1 MHESSFELESTALLD
16 LTDLI
21 HGVEDFVQSVWPDGR
36 IRFVNRPWLERL
48 GYTAEEVKELNIFDV
63 VHPASRE
70 HCMHYLGR
78 LLAGEQVGL
87 MEVTFV
93 TKSGEAVHLEG
104 RVTVRFEQ
112 GVPLATRGI
121 FREIKP
127 RERAKGALDRLREQ
141 RRLFHSV
148 LSILR
153 ANTNRN
159 RESFLEFV
167 SRKVAR
173 SIDAQ
178 RVSVWLFD
186 DQRTQ
191 VRCECLVDG
200 ETKSNQCHQ
209 VIRRHDHPAYFEA
222 IEGLLPI
229 RADDARTHDATS
241 SLTQNYLIPLGIT
254 SMLDCPIRLGEH
266 LAGVLC
272 CEHVGAPRQ
281 WTNDEEEFLVAVSA
295 IVLMFL
301 ENERRVLVESELSTL
316 NQGLERLVDERTSE
330 LNRSEKRL
338 QYLITSSPAILFS
351 CQVSDGFPVTYVS
364 PNIRDFLGYP
374 AVDFLTVPGFWAQRL
389 HPDDRDRA
397 IDGMA
402 STVVHGSAAY
412 EYRFLH
418 ADGRYRW
425 LRDSLMLTRDAEGN
439 PKELVGSCI
448 DIDDR
453 RRAESAAQ
461 SAANDLR
468 RLIDTAN
475 APIFGKDVHGH
486 VNEWNRSAERLTGF
500 SKEDVLGRELVDFV
514 SPNFKLAVREVLDQ
528 ALRGVETENFEFPLE
543 TKDGRHVT
551 VLLNAGTRRGPNGE
565 ITGMVGV
572 GQDITQLR
580 QADQRSLRAKRLE
593 SLGTL
598 AGGVAHDINN
608 ALAPIMLACGL
619 LRKQAP
625 DAGRLIDIL
634 ESSTRRGAS
643 MVQQLLTF
651 AKGVDG
657 ERVVMDPRKLTRE
670 LEQIVSSTFPKNIRL
685 RFSIDDELPAVIGD
699 ATQIHQV
706 LLNLCV
712 NARDAMPAGGAITIA
727 LSTAAISAREAAEH
741 DDCSPGRYL
750 RWSVTDTGS
759 GIPAELL
766 ERIFEPFFSTKSPEQ
781 GTGLGLSTAMG
792 IVRSHRGFMRVATAP
807 GSGTTFSVL
816 LPEAIGHDV
825 ASDLPTVPPPFR
837 GQGESILVVEDEASV
852 REVLRQ
858 ILVSLGFRVRV
869 AQDGMT
875 ALTMLGDVS
884 NPIDGVIT
892 DLHMPNMDGLE
903 LARKIATVHPGLGV
917 ILASG
922 RLDRAELA
930 TATDAPF
937 VAHLEKPF
945 TIERLSEALH
955 TLLAR
960 TATTSPAAKPSAA
973 LTARDGDHGH
983 APELPSRAEP
993 QRL

>member
-1 MHESSFELESTALLD
+1 MPEAETDLETPALSHLVDPADLLD
-16 LTDLI
+16 LLQGVDDL
-21 HGVEDFVQSVWPDGR
+21 VQSVWPDGR
-36 IRFVNRPWLERL
+36 IRYVNRAWLERL
-48 GYTAEEVKELNIFDV
+48 GYSAEEAADLNIFGV
-63 VHPASRE
+63 THPESHE
-70 HCMHYLGR
+70 HCAHYLGR
-78 LLAGEQVGL
+78 LFGGEDVGL

-93 TKSGEAVHLEG
+93 TKSGEPVQLEG
-104 RVTVRFEQ
+104 RVTARFSN
-112 GVPLATRGI
+112 GTPYATRGI
-121 FREIKP
+121 FREVKP
-127 RERAKGALDRLREQ
+127 RERVRGTLDRLREQ

-153 ANTNRN
+153 ANTSRS
-159 RESFLEFV
+159 RDVFLELV
-167 SRKVAR
+167 TKKVAQ
-173 SIDAQ
+173 SLKVE

-186 DQRTQ
+186 DLHTQ
-191 VRCECLVDG
+191 ITCNYLIEGHSTRGRSG
-200 ETKSNQCHQ
+200 EVLHRS
-209 VIRRHDHPAYFEA
+209 DYPAYFEA

-229 RADDARTHDATS
+229 RADDARQHGATS
-241 SLTQNYLIPLGIT
+241 SLTEKYLDPHGIT
-254 SMLDCPIRLGEH
+254 SIFDCPIRLGDH

-272 CEHVGAPRQ
+272 CEHVGEPRH

-295 IVLMFL
+295 IVLIFL
-301 ENERRVLVESELSTL
+301 ENERRVRVESELSAL
-316 NQGLERLVDERTSE
+316 NQRLERLVDDRTAE

-351 CQVSDGFPVTYVS
+351 CHASEGYPTTYIS
-364 PNIRDFLGYP
+364 PNVEVFLGYSVRDFLSTP
-374 AVDFLTVPGFWAQRL
+374 DFWTQRL
-389 HPDDRDRA
+389 HPDDRTRA
-397 IDGMA
+397 LSAMA
-402 STVVHGSAAY
+402 SAVVYGSAAF

-418 ADGRYRW
+418 ADGQYRW

-439 PKELVGSCI
+439 PKEIVGSCI

-453 RRAESAAQ
+453 RRAENAAQ
-461 SAANDLR
+461 AAANDLR
-468 RLIDTAN
+468 RLIETAN
-475 APIFGKDVHGH
+475 APIFGKDVRGK

-500 SKEDVLGRELVDFV
+500 SKEDVFNRDLVDFV
-514 SPNFKLAVREVLDQ
+514 SPGYKLAVKEVLDR

-543 TKDGRHVT
+543 TKDGRRVT
-551 VLLNAGTRRGPNGE
+551 VLLNAGTRRGSEGE

-625 DAGRLIDIL
+625 DAARLIDIL

-657 ERVVMDPRKLTRE
+657 ERIAIDPRKLTRE

-685 RFSIDDELPAVIGD
+685 RFSIGDELPSVIGD
-699 ATQIHQV
+699 ATQLHQV

-712 NARDAMPAGGAITIA
+712 NARDAMPTGGAITIE
-727 LSTAAISAREAAEH
+727 LSGVTVSTREAAEH

-750 RWSVTDTGS
+750 RWSVTDSGS
-759 GIPAELL
+759 GISTELL

-792 IVRSHRGFMRVATAP
+792 IVRSHGGFMRVATQP
-807 GSGTTFSVL
+807 GLGSTFSVY
-816 LPEAIGHDV
+816 LPEAIGVEATNEKVH
-825 ASDLPTVPPPFR
+825 ATRPFR
-837 GQGESILVVEDEASV
+837 GQGETILVVEDEPSV
-852 REVLRQ
+852 REVVRQ
-858 ILVSLGFRVRV
+858 ILTALGFKVRV
-869 AQDGMT
+869 AVDGVS
-875 ALTMLGDVS
+875 ALSALAEPMNT
-884 NPIDGVIT
+884 IDGVIT
-892 DLHMPNMDGLE
+892 DLHMPNMDGIE
-903 LARKIATVHPGLGV
+903 LARKVAVAYPSLGV

-930 TATDAPF
+930 AAEDAPF

-945 TIERLSEALH
+945 TIERLSEALRV
-955 TLLAR
+955 LL
-960 TATTSPAAKPSAA
+960 TQPTTAKPD
-973 LTARDGDHGH
+973 RHG
-983 APELPSRAEP
+983 A
-993 QRL
+993 

>member
-1 MHESSFELESTALLD
+1 MPESPFELDSTALLD

-48 GYTAEEVKELNIFDV
+48 GYTEEEAKELNIFDV
-63 VHPASRE
+63 VHPTSRE

-78 LLAGEQVGL
+78 LFAGEEVGL

-104 RVTVRFEQ
+104 RVTVRFEG
-112 GVPLATRGI
+112 GVPFATRGI
-121 FREIKP
+121 FREVKP
-127 RERAKGALDRLREQ
+127 RERARGALDRLREQ

-153 ANTNRN
+153 ANTNSN
-159 RESFLEFV
+159 RENFLEFV
-167 SRKVAR
+167 TRKVAR
-173 SIDAQ
+173 AIDVQ

-186 DQRTQ
+186 DHRTQ
-191 VRCECLVDG
+191 IVCECLVDG
-200 ETKSNQCHQ
+200 ESKRDQLCD
-209 VIRRHDHPAYFEA
+209 VVVRRDHPAYFEA

-241 SLTQNYLIPLGIT
+241 SLAPSYLKPLGIT

-295 IVLMFL
+295 IVLIFL
-301 ENERRVLVESELSTL
+301 ENERRVRVESELSTL
-316 NQGLERLVDERTSE
+316 NQGLERLVDERTAE

-351 CQVSDGFPVTYVS
+351 CQVSDGFPATYVS
-364 PNIRDFLGYP
+364 PNIREFLGYP
-374 AVDFLTVPGFWAQRL
+374 AVDFLTVPEFWAQRL
-389 HPDDRDRA
+389 HPDDRARTLSA
-397 IDGMA
+397 MA
-402 STVVHGSAAY
+402 STLVHGSVSY

-425 LRDSLMLTRDAEGN
+425 LRDSILLTRDSEGN

-468 RLIDTAN
+468 RLIETAN
-475 APIFGKDVHGH
+475 APIFGKDVHGY

-514 SPNFKLAVREVLDQ
+514 SPGFKLAVKEVLDR
-528 ALRGVETENFEFPLE
+528 ALGGVETENFEFPLE
-543 TKDGRHVT
+543 TKDGRRVT
-551 VLLNAGTRRGPNGE
+551 VLLNAGTRRGPSGE

-625 DAGRLIDIL
+625 DAGRLINIL

-657 ERVVMDPRKLTRE
+657 ERVAIDPRKLTRE

-699 ATQIHQV
+699 ATQLHQV

-712 NARDAMPAGGAITIA
+712 NARDAMPQGGAITIA
-727 LSTAAISAREAAEH
+727 LSGVAISEKDAAEH
-741 DDCSPGRYL
+741 EDCSPGCYL

-781 GTGLGLSTAMG
+781 GTGLGLSTALG
-792 IVRSHRGFMRVATAP
+792 IVRSHGGFMRVATQP
-807 GSGTTFSVL
+807 SSGTTFSMH
-816 LPEAIGHDV
+816 LPEAVGV
-825 ASDLPTVPPPFR
+825 TASADQNDPPRPYR
-837 GQGESILVVEDEASV
+837 GQGETILVVEDEPSV
-852 REVLRQ
+852 REVVRQ
-858 ILVSLGFRVRV
+858 ILLSLGFRVRV
-869 AQDGMT
+869 AQDGAT
-875 ALTMLGDVS
+875 ALSTLSDVS
-884 NPIDGVIT
+884 SMIDGVIT
-892 DLHMPNMDGLE
+892 DLHMPNMDGIE
-903 LARKIATVHPGLGV
+903 LARKIAVVRPGLGV
-917 ILASG
+917 ILATG
-922 RLDRAELA
+922 RLDRSELA
-930 TATDAPF
+930 SAEDAPF

-945 TIERLSEALH
+945 TIERLSEALR

-960 TATTSPAAKPSAA
+960 AGTTAHAAKSKAA
-973 LTARDGDHGH
+973 LTTRV
-983 APELPSRAEP
+983 
-993 QRL
+993 

>member
-1 MHESSFELESTALLD
+1 MPEAEFDLQTPVLQSAALPQLVDLADPADLLD
-16 LTDLI
+16 LLQGVDDL
-21 HGVEDFVQSVWPDGR
+21 VQSVWPDGR
-36 IRFVNRPWLERL
+36 IRFVNRAWLERL
-48 GYTAEEVKELNIFDV
+48 GYSAEEAADLNIFDV
-63 VHPASRE
+63 LHPESHE
-70 HCMHYLGR
+70 HCVHYLGR
-78 LLAGEQVGL
+78 LFAGENIEL
-87 MEVTFV
+87 LEVTFLA
-93 TKSGEAVHLEG
+93 KSGEPVYLEG
-104 RVTVRFEQ
+104 RVTARFLH
-112 GVPLATRGI
+112 GKPYATRGI
-121 FREIKP
+121 FREVKP
-127 RERAKGALDRLREQ
+127 RDRARSTLDRLREQ

-159 RESFLEFV
+159 RDVFLELV
-167 SRKVAR
+167 TRKVAQ
-173 SIDAQ
+173 SLKVE

-186 DQRTQ
+186 DLHTQ
-191 VRCECLVDG
+191 ITCNYIVEGHSTRARSG
-200 ETKSNQCHQ
+200 EVLCRS
-209 VIRRHDHPAYFEA
+209 DYPAYFEA

-229 RADDARTHDATS
+229 RANDARQHGATS
-241 SLTQNYLIPLGIT
+241 SLTEKYLAPNGIT
-254 SMLDCPIRLGEH
+254 SIFDCPIRLGDH

-272 CEHVGAPRQ
+272 CEHVGEPRR

-295 IVLMFL
+295 IVLIFL
-301 ENERRVLVESELSTL
+301 ENERRVRVESELSAL
-316 NQGLERLVDERTSE
+316 NQQLERLVDDRTAE

-351 CQVSDGFPVTYVS
+351 CQVSDGFPATYVS
-364 PNIRDFLGYP
+364 PNIREFLGYP
-374 AVDFLTVPGFWAQRL
+374 AVDFLTVPEFWAQRL
-389 HPDDRDRA
+389 HPDDRARTLSA
-397 IDGMA
+397 MA
-402 STVVHGSAAY
+402 STLVHGSVSY

-425 LRDSLMLTRDAEGN
+425 LRDSILLTRDSEGN

-468 RLIDTAN
+468 RLIETAN
-475 APIFGKDVHGH
+475 APIFGKDVRGK

-500 SKEDVLGRELVDFV
+500 SKEDVFDRDLVDFV
-514 SPNFKLAVREVLDQ
+514 SPGYKLAVKEVLDR
-528 ALRGVETENFEFPLE
+528 ALGGVETENFEFPLE
-543 TKDGRHVT
+543 TKDGRRVT
-551 VLLNAGTRRGPNGE
+551 VLLNAGTRRGAEGE

-625 DAGRLIDIL
+625 DAARLIDIL

-657 ERVVMDPRKLTRE
+657 ERIAIDPRKLTRE

-685 RFSIDDELPAVIGD
+685 RFSVSDELPSIIGD
-699 ATQIHQV
+699 STQLHQV

-712 NARDAMPAGGAITIA
+712 NARDAMPAGGAITIE
-727 LSTAAISAREAAEH
+727 LSGISVSTREAAEY

-750 RWSVTDTGS
+750 RWSVTDSGS
-759 GIPAELL
+759 GISAELL

-792 IVRSHRGFMRVATAP
+792 IVRSHGGFMRVATQP
-807 GSGTTFSVL
+807 GFGSTFSVY
-816 LPEAIGHDV
+816 LPEAVGIAAVDDDV
-825 ASDLPTVPPPFR
+825 NPALPFR
-837 GQGESILVVEDEASV
+837 GRGETILVVEDEPSV
-852 REVLRQ
+852 REVVRQ
-858 ILVSLGFRVRV
+858 ILTAIGFRVRV
-869 AQDGMT
+869 AVDGVS
-875 ALTMLGDVS
+875 ALSALAEPM
-884 NPIDGVIT
+884 NAIDGVIT
-892 DLHMPNMDGLE
+892 DLHMPNMDGIE
-903 LARKIATVHPGLGV
+903 LARKIAVAYPNLGV

-930 TATDAPF
+930 AAEDAPF
-937 VAHLEKPF
+937 VAQLEKPF
-945 TIERLSEALH
+945 TIERLSEALRV
-955 TLLAR
+955 LLLRAR
-960 TATTSPAAKPSAA
+960 K
-973 LTARDGDHGH
+973 
-983 APELPSRAEP
+983 
-993 QRL
+993 